1 MNSQMFITGAKHPN
15 TPSLACEGV
24 YLAHL
29 SHASE
34 IGKVSKANQEAA

>member
-1 MNSQMFITGAKHPN
+1 MNTVMFITGAEHPN
-15 TPSLACEGV
+15 TPSHPCEGV

-34 IGKVSKANQEAA
+34 IGKVSQANREA